1 MIQIQK
7 LLQTE
12 QAVVAKVA
20 LQFSDVET
28 VSSLWVTDRTCTHNL
43 DEYEPVK
50 VTSFPEQK

>member
-50 VTSFPEQK
+50 VNSFPEQK